1 MDGELIYIIFS
12 FAPCFFFH
20 LHTHTTCIFKLTHN
34 VTLGVCFLFFDIY
47 IYIYIFRLAMW
58 AASGLILQ
66 GCTNHMGGVEAI
78 TRSLNDNMF

>member
-20 LHTHTTCIFKLTHN
+20 LHHTTTCIFKLTHN

-47 IYIYIFRLAMW
+47 IYIYIQTCHVGSIWTYLTGMYESYGWR
-58 AASGLILQ
+58 
-66 GCTNHMGGVEAI
+66 
-78 TRSLNDNMF
+78 

>member
-20 LHTHTTCIFKLTHN
+20 LHHTTTCIFKLTHN

-47 IYIYIFRLAMW
+47 IYIYSDLPCGQHLDLSYRDVRIIWVALRPLRE
-58 AASGLILQ
+58 
-66 GCTNHMGGVEAI
+66 V
-78 TRSLNDNMF
+78 